1 MIEQLF
7 GRCELLAVDGN
18 LRGCGKIAAEDAK
31 RVESKPRVEVE
42 EVLTQRHGV
51 REAQSFWSVG
61 FFTRI
66 PQPKAVRSAEA
77 LAGVSSREAE
87 NKIVLIKVVKTLCF
101 MSYE

>member
-1 MIEQLF
+1 M
-7 GRCELLAVDGN
+7 C
-18 LRGCGKIAAEDAK
+18 GCGKIAAK
-31 RVESKPRVEVE
+31 NVKCVESKLRVEVE

-51 REAQSFWSVG
+51 REAQSFGSVG

-66 PQPKAVRSAEA
+66 PQPKAVRRADA

-87 NKIVLIKVVKTLCF
+87 NKIVLIKAVKTLCF

>member
-1 MIEQLF
+1 MF
-7 GRCELLAVDGN
+7 CNRVD
-18 LRGCGKIAAEDAK
+18 
-31 RVESKPRVEVE
+31 RVERVA
-42 EVLTQRHGV
+42 GGI
-51 REAQSFWSVG
+51 G

-77 LAGVSSREAE
+77 LAGVSSREVE